1 MSMSSL
7 PVLLQDGSRFD
18 WRGAEYHPEVRLM
31 PLRATV
37 YHTLRQA
44 PTLERLVREGLA
56 QWATELRCPKT
67 LFASVEISTRSPTT
81 TQTVRWEPEDV
92 DEDLF
97 LIPGLL
103 ALKDFDLNPRSEE
116 LTPVWEG
123 VRLRV
128 KAGWWLAQGLS
139 YRTRTLGQSLLKFKR
154 DKALADGR
162 MRIQR
167 DESADDLA
175 FHVHLAKDIWQERRQ
190 RHVQVAALIGAMG
203 RMVGAFQH
211 PDEDPAVVGQVRR
224 CLQDNDVPDWSDPDR
239 FDPALAAT
247 VIEQFHPPP
256 TRDSDD
262 TQ

>member
-1 MSMSSL
+1 MNTSSL

-18 WRGAEYHPEVRLM
+18 WRGAEYNPEVRLM
-31 PLRATV
+31 PPKATV
-37 YHTLRQA
+37 VHTLRQA

-67 LFASVEISTRSPTT
+67 LFASVELSTGSPTT

-103 ALKDFDLNPRSEE
+103 ALKDFDLRPGSDE

-139 YRTRTLGQSLLKFKR
+139 YRTRTLGQSLLKFR
-154 DKALADGR
+154 RNEDLADGQ
-162 MRIQR
+162 MSIQR

-175 FHVHLAKDIWQERRQ
+175 FHVHMAKDIWPERRQ

-203 RMVGAFQH
+203 RMVGAFQD
-211 PDEDPAVVGQVRR
+211 PKEDPTVVGQVRR
-224 CLQDNDVPDWSDPDR
+224 RLQDNGVPDWLDPDR
-239 FDPALAAT
+239 YDPALAAT
-247 VIEQFHPPP
+247 VIEQFHPTPA
-256 TRDSDD
+256 RDSDG
-262 TQ
+262 T